1 MLCLHWL
8 TPCLPNLPR
17 NSIYDSGKTIT
28 YCERSPSYACRSS
41 TSCKFF
47 LFGILLSYISFLSC
61 WTLFCWDYS
70 LGLELDAKNRS
81 GLAGLWGY
89 VTYSNNLVNNFYLLI
104 KHSLTYG
111 TLKYQILI
119 EYNVFLLQNMYA
131 QLLPLALP
139 IVVLLIGDCCHR
151 QQ

>member
-1 MLCLHWL
+1 M
-8 TPCLPNLPR
+8 
-17 NSIYDSGKTIT
+17 
-28 YCERSPSYACRSS
+28 
-41 TSCKFF
+41 
-47 LFGILLSYISFLSC
+47 
-61 WTLFCWDYS
+61 
-70 LGLELDAKNRS
+70 GLELDAKNRS

-139 IVVLLIGDCCHR
+139 TPPMGGLGMPLMPPFWYATHG
-151 QQ
+151 